1 MKDAPARFSRRD
13 MIAAPLAASALYAA
27 PQKPA
32 TAPSQPVSVA
42 KIRTYDGDLAAQFL
56 TMFDQI
62 GGISNQVR
70 GKTVAIKMNLTGG
83 GHFDGY
89 TSGDTH
95 WVHPKVAGAVTAAL
109 GRLGAKR
116 IRILESANGRQRNA
130 RLEDKLLA
138 GGWDV
143 AALKN
148 AAPVVEFEDTDQ
160 PQGKPY
166 STLKV
171 GSKPYVFPAFN
182 VNRSYEDCDF
192 FVSVGKMKNHE
203 EMGITLSMKNL
214 FGITPTAL
222 YGGREPLFHYGKVQ
236 APSGAPQELDPKSN
250 RYEGWRLPR
259 ILVDINGARP
269 IDLSILDG
277 ITATVGG
284 EGPWVPGAKPIKPG
298 LLLAGRNCVSTD
310 AVGAA
315 TMGYNPR
322 ARRDEAPFRVFKD
335 PKVHPPEQLI
345 PPECSHQYADNIML
359 LAEAVGMGSADLSKI
374 DVRGVPIKDAMFDYE
389 AFWKNQMP
397 KEAPKA

>member
-1 MKDAPARFSRRD
+1 MEA
-13 MIAAPLAASALYAA
+13 
-27 PQKPA
+27 
-32 TAPSQPVSVA
+32 VH
-42 KIRTYDGDLAAQFL
+42 
-56 TMFDQI
+56 
-62 GGISNQVR
+62 IS
-70 GKTVAIKMNLTGG
+70 
-83 GHFDGY
+83 
-89 TSGDTH
+89 
-95 WVHPKVAGAVTAAL
+95 
-109 GRLGAKR
+109 
-116 IRILESANGRQRNA
+116 
-130 RLEDKLLA
+130 
-138 GGWDV
+138 
-143 AALKN
+143 
-148 AAPVVEFEDTDQ
+148 
-160 PQGKPY
+160 
-166 STLKV
+166 
-171 GSKPYVFPAFN
+171 AFN
-182 VNRSYEDCDF
+182 LNLNHSYEDCDF
-192 FVSVGKMKNHE
+192 FVSVAKMKNHE

-222 YGGREPLFHYGKVQ
+222 YGGREPVFHYGKVQ
-236 APSGAPQELDPKSN
+236 APSGVPQELDLKSN
-250 RYEGWRLPR
+250 RYEGWRLPG

-284 EGPWVPGAKPIKPG
+284 EGPWVLGAKPIKPG

>member
-1 MKDAPARFSRRD
+1 MEA
-13 MIAAPLAASALYAA
+13 
-27 PQKPA
+27 
-32 TAPSQPVSVA
+32 VH
-42 KIRTYDGDLAAQFL
+42 
-56 TMFDQI
+56 
-62 GGISNQVR
+62 IS
-70 GKTVAIKMNLTGG
+70 
-83 GHFDGY
+83 
-89 TSGDTH
+89 
-95 WVHPKVAGAVTAAL
+95 
-109 GRLGAKR
+109 
-116 IRILESANGRQRNA
+116 
-130 RLEDKLLA
+130 
-138 GGWDV
+138 
-143 AALKN
+143 
-148 AAPVVEFEDTDQ
+148 
-160 PQGKPY
+160 
-166 STLKV
+166 
-171 GSKPYVFPAFN
+171 AFN
-182 VNRSYEDCDF
+182 LNLNHSYEDCDF
-192 FVSVGKMKNHE
+192 FVSVAKMKNHE